1 MRCMRVIL
9 AGVRTGAVVAVAWM
23 VLNAIYLAGVGLKQ
37 VVTWELGYHG
47 QLICARAGGT
57 TAIIW
62 GMVAATV
69 AGESWRSF
77 GEVFGGTAVAGATF
91 SRWAR
96 CLPEGG
102 DGPFNF
108 KRSPVVYHTTSS
120 SAQPRAVS
128 LRECMVYLA
137 RHARRGRGRYHGR
150 RIGPR
155 LVSNA
160 RFNCC
165 IDAFLP

>member
-77 GEVFGGTAVAGATF
+77 GEVFGGAVVATCGAT
-91 SRWAR
+91 A
-96 CLPEGG
+96 GG
-102 DGPFNF
+102 FALVYVMAMAPQWQGPHF
-108 KRSPVVYHTTSS
+108 PGGLVAY
-120 SAQPRAVS
+120 
-128 LRECMVYLA
+128 LREEMGRSISKDRLSYTIPRRLA
-137 RHARRGRGRYHGR
+137 LSQGR
-150 RIGPR
+150 
-155 LVSNA
+155 
-160 RFNCC
+160 
-165 IDAFLP
+165 